1 MLIQAALNGGRSR
14 SEHPAI
20 PRTPEDLAIAAKQS
34 VAAGAGAVHF
44 HVRSRDGRESLEP
57 DDVALAVQAVRTAI
71 PSTPF
76 GISTGAWIIP
86 DTKVRHRKV
95 AAWTALPNFASVNFH
110 EQGAA
115 ELAALLLSRGV
126 AIEAGLIDARA
137 AEAFVCSYVADRCL
151 RIMFETQEETTGDAL
166 RNVEAIEAILDR
178 AGIKVAHLLHGLNA
192 TAWTRLDAAMTRG
205 YDTRIGFE
213 DVLTLPDGSQA
224 PSNEALVAEAVR
236 RASRFAAGA
245 ASL

>member
-44 HVRSRDGRESLEP
+44 HVGSRDGRESLEP
-57 DDVALAVQAVRTAI
+57 DDVALAVQAVRAAI

-76 GISTGAWIIP
+76 RISTGAWIIP

-95 AAWTALPNFASVNFH
+95 AAWTALPNFASVDFH

-137 AEAFVCSYVADRCL
+137 AEAFVCSYVAD
-151 RIMFETQEETTGDAL
+151 
-166 RNVEAIEAILDR
+166 
-178 AGIKVAHLLHGLNA
+178 
-192 TAWTRLDAAMTRG
+192 
-205 YDTRIGFE
+205 
-213 DVLTLPDGSQA
+213 
-224 PSNEALVAEAVR
+224 
-236 RASRFAAGA
+236 
-245 ASL
+245 

>member
-1 MLIQAALNGGRSR
+1 
-14 SEHPAI
+14 
-20 PRTPEDLAIAAKQS
+20 
-34 VAAGAGAVHF
+34 
-44 HVRSRDGRESLEP
+44 
-57 DDVALAVQAVRTAI
+57 
-71 PSTPF
+71 
-76 GISTGAWIIP
+76 
-86 DTKVRHRKV
+86 
-95 AAWTALPNFASVNFH
+95 VNFH

-126 AIEAGLIDARA
+126 AIEAGLIDARGP
-137 AEAFVCSYVADRCL
+137 EALVRSYVADRCL
-151 RIMFETQEETTGDAL
+151 RIMLETQEETTRDAL

-178 AGIKVAHLLHGLNA
+178 AGIKVPRLLHGLNA
-192 TAWTRLDAAMTRG
+192 TAWTLLDAAMTRG

-213 DVLTLPDGSQA
+213 DVTLPDGSQA

>member
-1 MLIQAALNGGRSR
+1 MLIQAALNGGRTR

-20 PRTPEDLAIAAKQS
+20 PCTPEDLAASAKQS
-34 VAAGAGAVHF
+34 VAAGAGAEHF
-44 HVRSRDGRESLEP
+44 HVRSRDGRGSLGP
-57 DDVALAVQAVRTAI
+57 DDVALAVEAVRAAI

-76 GISTGAWIIP
+76 GVRTGAWIIP
-86 DTKVRHRKV
+86 DTKVRHQKV
-95 AAWTALPNFASVNFH
+95 AAWTILPNFASVNFH

-126 AIEAGLIDARA
+126 AIEAGLIDARGP
-137 AEAFVCSYVADRCL
+137 EALVRSYVADRCL
-151 RIMFETQEETTGDAL
+151 RIMLETQEETTRDAL

-178 AGIKVAHLLHGLNA
+178 AGIKVPRLLHGLNA
-192 TAWTRLDAAMTRG
+192 TAWTLLDAAMTRG

-213 DVLTLPDGSQA
+213 DVTLPDGSQA

>member
-14 SEHPAI
+14 SELPAI
-20 PRTPEDLAIAAKQS
+20 PCTLEDLAISAKQS
-34 VAAGAGAVHF
+34 VAAGAVYF
-44 HVRSRDGRESLEP
+44 HVLSRDGRESLEP
-57 DDVALAVQAVRTAI
+57 HDVALAVEAVRAAI

-76 GISTGAWIIP
+76 GIIP
-86 DTKVRHRKV
+86 GTKVRHRKV

-110 EQGAA
+110 EQGEA
-115 ELAALLLSRGV
+115 ELAASLFSRGV

-151 RIMFETQEETTGDAL
+151 RIMFETQEETAGDAL

-178 AGIKVAHLLHGLNA
+178 AGIKVPRLLHELNA